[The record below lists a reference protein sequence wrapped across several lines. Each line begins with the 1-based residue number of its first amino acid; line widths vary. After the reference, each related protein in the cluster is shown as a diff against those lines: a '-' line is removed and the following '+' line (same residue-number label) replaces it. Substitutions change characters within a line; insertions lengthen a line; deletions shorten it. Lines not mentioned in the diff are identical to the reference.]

1 MGRMFGFAYG
11 EKENGAVFSHMSVM
25 FANALYQ
32 RGFVQ
37 EGYKALQALADTSL
51 NFKTS
56 KIYPGI
62 PEYFNSE
69 GKGLYNYLT
78 GAASWYML
86 TMVTE
91 VFGVHGET
99 GNMVICPK
107 LVKEQFDTEGNAG
120 ICLYFAGKKFNI
132 IYKNPQKLDYGE
144 YIIKK
149 AFCDKKTE
157 LKSGGTT
164 VFMEREQILG
174 MSSTEH
180 QIEIELGSN
189 SK

>member
-1 MGRMFGFAYG
+1 
-11 EKENGAVFSHMSVM
+11 
-25 FANALYQ
+25 
-32 RGFVQ
+32 
-37 EGYKALQALADTSL
+37 
-51 NFKTS
+51 
-56 KIYPGI
+56 
-62 PEYFNSE
+62 
-69 GKGLYNYLT
+69 
-78 GAASWYML
+78 ML

-149 AFCDKKTE
+149 AFCDKKTG